1 MSPAATH
8 HDLGNIRFIPLTY
21 TGNDSHA
28 SALNLIQTLL
38 PEWASPDSNV
48 EFIRFT
54 DGITNTL
61 LKAVNRRPELS
72 KAEVD
77 KQAVLLR
84 AYGSGTAILIDRE
97 REVANHE
104 LLMRQGL
111 APELLARFE
120 NGMLYRFVPGTPCTA
135 QDLSRPVVLKAVAGM
150 LAEWHARM
158 PCLSGHSPFNGK
170 QNGNANA
177 NANGIS
183 NGNGRTNGNGNRNRN
198 NSLAHLAPETQ
209 VAIENAAPGK
219 PYPNVWT
226 TMQKWI
232 LALPTDTEK
241 EHSRQALLQKE
252 VHEIIAKLSS
262 RPGLG
267 DNGVRE
273 LPSSQLIPRSLSQ
286 PQFTHPQSHS
296 M

>member
-21 TGNDSHA
+21 TSGDSHR
-28 SALNLIQTLL
+28 SALKLIETLL

-48 EFIRFT
+48 DFIRFT

-61 LKAVNRRPELS
+61 LKAVNRKPGLT
-72 KAEVD
+72 KAEID

-104 LLMRQGL
+104 LLMKHDL
-111 APELLARFE
+111 APALLARFE

-135 QDLSRPVVLKAVAGM
+135 QDFSRPVILKSIAGM
-150 LAEWHARM
+150 LAEWHARV
-158 PCLSGHSPFNGK
+158 PCLHGHSPLNGIA
-170 QNGNANA
+170 NGNGN
-177 NANGIS
+177 S
-183 NGNGRTNGNGNRNRN
+183 NGNGNKARNGSLGNG
-198 NSLAHLAPETQ
+198 HVDPEMQ
-209 VAIENAAPGK
+209 EAIEKAAPGK
-219 PYPNVWT
+219 PYPNLWT

-232 LALPTDTEK
+232 LALPTNTEK
-241 EHSRQALLQKE
+241 ERLRQALLQRE
-252 VHEIIAKLSS
+252 VNEIISKLSS

-267 DNGVRE
+267 HNGVRH
-273 LPSSQLIPRSLSQ
+273 LPLFHNARAFTIATLSLY
-286 PQFTHPQSHS
+286 
-296 M
+296 